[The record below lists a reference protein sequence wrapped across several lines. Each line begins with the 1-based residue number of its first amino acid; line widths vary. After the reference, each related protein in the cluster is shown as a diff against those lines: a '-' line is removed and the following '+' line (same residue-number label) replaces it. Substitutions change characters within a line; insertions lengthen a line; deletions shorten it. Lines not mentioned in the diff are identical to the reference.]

1 MRDGYCDAITKLGI
15 QSIKEGPE
23 IKSKIGK
30 LEEKNLEQLE
40 QQVQQIEK
48 SVRVRNSHD
57 LMILDQ
63 TEDLAH
69 KAQSILDHH
78 NGSIEEEK
86 AILINAAIQFKEIL
100 IQTKNLRAFM
110 GRLSSPF
117 PRNIGTSGLLNQ
129 NQDYSP
135 SGEFS
140 GELNIM
146 TRSARSNQ
154 SRKMLL

>member
-15 QSIKEGPE
+15 QSIKDGLVE

-30 LEEKNLEQLE
+30 LENKKLEQLE

-48 SVRVRNSHD
+48 SVRVRNSYD
-57 LMILDQ
+57 LMVLDQ

-86 AILINAAIQFKEIL
+86 AILINAAIQFKEII
-100 IQTKNLRAFM
+100 IQTKNL
-110 GRLSSPF
+110 
-117 PRNIGTSGLLNQ
+117 N
-129 NQDYSP
+129 
-135 SGEFS
+135 
-140 GELNIM
+140 ELPW
-146 TRSARSNQ
+146 AV
-154 SRKMLL
+154 

>member
-1 MRDGYCDAITKLGI
+1 
-15 QSIKEGPE
+15 
-23 IKSKIGK
+23 
-30 LEEKNLEQLE
+30 
-40 QQVQQIEK
+40 VQQIEK
-48 SVRVRNSHD
+48 SVRARNSHD

-110 GRLSSPF
+110 GRLSSP
-117 PRNIGTSGLLNQ
+117 TVMST
-129 NQDYSP
+129 
-135 SGEFS
+135 
-140 GELNIM
+140 M
-146 TRSARSNQ
+146 
-154 SRKMLL
+154 M